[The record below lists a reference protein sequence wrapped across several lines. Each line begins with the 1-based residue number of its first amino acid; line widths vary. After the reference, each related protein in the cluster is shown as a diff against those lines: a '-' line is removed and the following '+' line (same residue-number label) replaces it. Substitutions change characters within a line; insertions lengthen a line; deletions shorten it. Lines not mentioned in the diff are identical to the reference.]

1 MILAKHL
8 LPFRL
13 RKPEPPLPV
22 EDVDLSGLDDEDVT
36 AVVSLADVE
45 AMRAE
50 ARKQHVAQLR
60 GRQR

>member
-1 MILAKHL
+1 MIHVRHL
-8 LPFRL
+8 IPFRL
-13 RKPEPPLPV
+13 RKLAEEMQG

-50 ARKQHVAQLR
+50 MRRQQIAKLR